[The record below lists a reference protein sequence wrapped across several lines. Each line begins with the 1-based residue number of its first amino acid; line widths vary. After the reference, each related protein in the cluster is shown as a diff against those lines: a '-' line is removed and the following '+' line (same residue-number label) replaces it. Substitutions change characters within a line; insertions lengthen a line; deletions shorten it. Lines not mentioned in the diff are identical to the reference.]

1 MNSRHSIGLRLS
13 ILIAIGVLLFAFGGC
28 ASQSD
33 LMTLKQEVA
42 TLSKAKATSAML
54 LAEEAGA
61 RKFWWR
67 NALLG
72 GGDALDGI
80 NHANL
85 ADGDGAIVA
94 AISGTTATWS
104 VWIYDSD
111 GTNSDY
117 PASCTTECTRIAP
130 NSGGGA
136 WHLCTVNAATLGTFT
151 TDGYKY
157 INVTN
162 TDAFSGTPATGD
174 CYFRQSNNTWCCYNG
189 GWKCETLE

>member
-1 MNSRHSIGLRLS
+1 MKWLLTALIGLTFS
-13 ILIAIGVLLFAFGGC
+13 GCVTVLDYQALENRV
-28 ASQSD
+28 SQ
-33 LMTLKQEVA
+33 LEKKKTA
-42 TLSKAKATSAML
+42 NTML

-67 NALLG
+67 NGLLG

-85 ADGDGAIVA
+85 TDGDGAIVA
-94 AISGTTATWS
+94 SLSGTTATWS

-136 WHLCTVNAATLGTFT
+136 WQLCIVNASSMGTFT
-151 TDGYKY
+151 IDGYKY

-162 TDAFSGTPATGD
+162 TGAFSGTPNTGD

-189 GWKCETLE
+189 GWKCEVLD